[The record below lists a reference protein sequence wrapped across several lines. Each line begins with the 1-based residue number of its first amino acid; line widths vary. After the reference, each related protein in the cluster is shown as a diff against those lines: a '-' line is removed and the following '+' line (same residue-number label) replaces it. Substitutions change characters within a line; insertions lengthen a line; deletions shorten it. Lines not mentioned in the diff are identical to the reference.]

1 MHYVFSPV
9 GGDVFPYRGTYLPLQ
24 GKIEFDSISDN
35 DILTFG
41 FIKDIKWISYNH
53 IDKMNRASIHN
64 AIKLYDEFIKHIGV

>member
-9 GGDVFPYRGTYLPLQ
+9 GGDVFPYRGRYLPLQ

-41 FIKDIKWISYNH
+41 FIKDIK
-53 IDKMNRASIHN
+53 
-64 AIKLYDEFIKHIGV
+64 